1 MTMPGAIVVGVV
13 GFAALLAGI
22 VAPPAPARA
31 QDTGFLPRAPDAAYL
46 QLGDLPP
53 GFEEFTLPVLPALSY
68 TRLQNVAI
76 GETVYRRAT
85 RTGGMLVWNVAFRTR
100 EPATADQL
108 GRWAAG
114 FFGWLAANVRETE
127 YTEHTVLDTPAI
139 GEEAVLVSF
148 HHAARDYPI
157 AGDGALLAF
166 RRGEVVVLLLVENLD
181 GRALDDAR
189 DYARLLDAR
198 LQREGASAGR

>member
-1 MTMPGAIVVGVV
+1 MTLPRAIISGFVGC
-13 GFAALLAGI
+13 AALLGGI
-22 VAPPAPARA
+22 VAPAPPARA
-31 QDTGFLPRAPDAAYL
+31 QDGGFLPRAPDAAFL
-46 QLGDLPP
+46 QSSDLPP

-76 GETVYRRAT
+76 GEMVYRRAS

-100 EPATADQL
+100 EPATYEQL

-114 FFGWLAANVRETE
+114 FFGWLAGNVRETE

-148 HHAARDYPI
+148 HHAAREYPI

-166 RRGEVVVLLLVENLD
+166 RRGEVMVLLLVENLD

-189 DYARLLDAR
+189 DYASLLDAR
-198 LQREGASAGR
+198 LQRVAASAGR